1 MHQSFFIKH
10 LDTDFQIDVEL
21 QIAAED
27 NKSLLKKFSL
37 VKPFFSLLKDLYQFY
52 LTLLGLDL
60 FLTQKYVSY
69 TITIQINNLIICYI
83 VLKN

>member
-21 QIAAED
+21 QIAAQD
-27 NKSLLKKFSL
+27 NKSLLKKLSL

-52 LTLLGLDL
+52 
-60 FLTQKYVSY
+60 
-69 TITIQINNLIICYI
+69 
-83 VLKN
+83 